1 MSGVTVQENLRAS
14 LQNNL
19 QDNLEGGVQHG
30 ELIVREHG
38 TLRRITLN
46 RPKALNALTL
56 DMSITMTAL
65 LHAWAADPAVGAVLL
80 DGAGERGLCA
90 GGDIRALYDAAK
102 SGDTLPEKF
111 WATEYYLDVLI
122 ARYPKPFVAVMDGL
136 VMGGGVGLSA
146 HAAHRIVSERSAVA
160 MPEVGIGFF
169 PDVGASYWLARAPG
183 YAGTYVAL
191 TGERMNAADT
201 IFCGLADVHVASPR
215 LAELPQ
221 ALAACR
227 SAEDV
232 RARLAVLSSKPAAG
246 KLEAARSWIDSCFG
260 ADDVEGIVARL
271 AAAKSDTAEAAL
283 ATMQKM
289 SPTSLKVTL
298 RNVRDAASFK
308 RLEESFQQDYR
319 IALACITGHDFIEGI
334 RAQIVDKDRNPH
346 WRPQTLEGVTPAIVD
361 RHFKTV
367 GDLELVFAN

>member
-1 MSGVTVQENLRAS
+1 MSGVTVQES
-14 LQNNL
+14 LQGSS
-19 QDNLEGGVQHG
+19 QDNTHGGVRHG
-30 ELIVREHG
+30 DLIVREQG
-38 TLRRITLN
+38 ALRRITLN

-65 LHAWAADPAVGAVLL
+65 LRAWAADPAVGAVLL
-80 DGAGERGLCA
+80 DGAGDRGLCA

-111 WATEYYLDVLI
+111 WATEYHLDVLV

-146 HAAHRIVSERSAVA
+146 HAAHRIVTERSAVA

-169 PDVGASYWLARAPG
+169 PDVGASYWLTRTPG
-183 YAGTYVAL
+183 FAGTYLAL
-191 TGERMNAADT
+191 TGERMNAADA
-201 IFCGLADVHVASPR
+201 IFCKLADVHIASAR
-215 LAELPQ
+215 LAELPE
-221 ALAACR
+221 ALVACR

-232 RARLAVLSSKPAAG
+232 RVRLAALSSAPAAG
-246 KLEAARSWIDSCFG
+246 KVEAARSWIDACFG

-271 AAAKSDTAEAAL
+271 TGANGNAAQAAL

-298 RNVRDAASFK
+298 RNVRDSASFR
-308 RLEESFQQDYR
+308 RLEESFRQDYR

-334 RAQIVDKDRNPH
+334 RAQIVDKDRNPR
-346 WRPQTLEGVTPAIVD
+346 WRPPILEGVTPDIVD

-367 GDLELVFAN
+367 GDLELKFAD